1 MSNKQG
7 IVEKKV
13 FKGNMFG
20 AFNDTDSEEEEE
32 EVLEQKEEVVN
43 EKNITKEQLTYQ
55 LTEENDD
62 YGEGWTDV
70 KRKHDVDLIYGKDS
84 WQYKVIT
91 NRLIFE
97 DDNQSVL
104 EVFEMKR
111 LYYKFK
117 KAKNNYYRN
126 KLLKKMMWSITNDAW
141 NSIKNMV
148 IEKPRGQR

>member
-20 AFNDTDSEEEEE
+20 AFNDTDSEEEE
-32 EVLEQKEEVVN
+32 VLEQKEEVVD
-43 EKNITKEQLTYQ
+43 EKNIIKEQ
-55 LTEENDD
+55 LTEENNDH
-62 YGEGWTDV
+62 GEGWTDV

-117 KAKNNYYRN
+117 KARNNYYRN
-126 KLLKKMMWSITNDAW
+126 KLLKKMMWTITNDAW

-148 IEKPRGQR
+148 IEKPHGLR

>member
-32 EVLEQKEEVVN
+32 VLEQKEEVVN
-43 EKNITKEQLTYQ
+43 EKNITKEQ